1 MWATIWINIIF
12 GSFVKIEVMSLLEI
26 KKEIVQILDTFED
39 EQILEQVKVLLS
51 KKQPKLSI
59 EDMYADAINQYGNT
73 LRKLAQ

>member
-1 MWATIWINIIF
+1 MWATIWINIKF